1 MGAEI
6 RCGHSC
12 NSNRGGFRHASR
24 VDDRIV
30 MNNYYAVGGRMNIEL
45 DRVGA
50 QLDCSRKRGYRVF
63 RQRVVCATVGDFQ
76 RNASTAGG
84 LDPAGLVQALLRRFA
99 LERRTYELSMP
110 GSIGLNAA
118 FPGPS
123 TY

>member
-1 MGAEI
+1 
-6 RCGHSC
+6 
-12 NSNRGGFRHASR
+12 

-30 MNNYYAVGGRMNIEL
+30 MNHYDTVRGRMNVEL
-45 DRVGA
+45 DCLGA
-50 QLDCSRKRGYRVF
+50 QLDRSRKGWYRILG
-63 RQRVVCATVGDFQ
+63 QRVVCATVRDFE
-76 RNASTAGG
+76 RDAGAAGG